1 MSAYENYGVIR
12 AAASTLMSETVL
24 NGGATVDIASGTTV
38 SREGY
43 IVSLGDEYAWKMHFH
58 GDGSASSRIHGNP
71 GVVAWI
77 TQYVENAATWIESFG
92 DWQVASP
99 VYVGAWIDDDTNTLY
114 LDLSE
119 VVADRD
125 TALKLA
131 ARRGQLAIFDTATG
145 QDVPVSVPA
154 VVQ

>member
-1 MSAYENYGVIR
+1 MNAYENYGIIR

-38 SREGY
+38 SRPGY
-43 IVSLGDEYAWKMHFH
+43 IVSMGEEFTWKMHFH
-58 GDGSASSRIHGNP
+58 GEGSASSRIYGNV
-71 GVVAWI
+71 GVIAWI
-77 TQYVENAATWIESFG
+77 TQYVENAATWIESLG
-92 DWQVASP
+92 DWRDIAP
-99 VYVGAWIDDDTNTLY
+99 VYVGAWIDDSTNTLY

-145 QDVPVSVPA
+145 QDIPVPVPA
-154 VVQ
+154 AAQ